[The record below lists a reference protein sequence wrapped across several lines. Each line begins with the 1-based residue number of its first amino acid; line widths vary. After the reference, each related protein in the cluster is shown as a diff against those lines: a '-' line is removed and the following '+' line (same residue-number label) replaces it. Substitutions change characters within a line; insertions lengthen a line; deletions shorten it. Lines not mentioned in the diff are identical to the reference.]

1 MMAAL
6 EWGPEDRP
14 IDLVFSHANGFNART
29 YQQLLGP
36 LANAYRVLA
45 LDARGHGSTIMPTE
59 TEGRRDWCDLR
70 DDLIAVLGALDGPPA
85 VLAGHSLGATVSLM
99 TAAQAPGRVAG
110 LVLFEPVVLPPGVD
124 GVPEGSPLYMITQA
138 RRSTFASRDQ
148 ALAAY
153 TGKGAFRSWPA
164 AMLADYVSAAF
175 LDTPEGDVRL
185 ACSPQ
190 WELSNYRSQ
199 AHDVRRDLHRS
210 QCTVEVLKGETHSTC
225 GLTQAEADRLAPGR
239 TRVKTIAGATHFL
252 PMERLDL
259 AREALCA
266 AMEAVR

>member
-1 MMAAL
+1 MAGL
-6 EWGPEDRP
+6 EWGPQDRP
-14 IDLVFSHANGFNART
+14 VDLVFSHANGFNART

-36 LANAYRVLA
+36 LAQAHRVLA
-45 LDARGHGSTIMPTE
+45 LDARGHGATAMPTE
-59 TEGRRDWCDLR
+59 VEGRRDWCDLR
-70 DDLIAVLGALDGPPA
+70 DDLMAVLGLLDGPPA

-99 TAAQAPGRVAG
+99 TAAQAPDRVAG
-110 LVLFEPVVLPPGVD
+110 LVLFEPVILPPGVD

-164 AMLADYVSAAF
+164 AMLADYVSTAF

-199 AHDVRRDLHRS
+199 AHDVRGDLRRS
-210 QCTVEVLKGETHSTC
+210 QCRVEILKAETGSTC
-225 GLTQAEADRLAPGR
+225 GLAQAEAGQLAPDR
-239 TRVKTIAGATHFL
+239 ARVQTIAGTTHFL
-252 PMERLDL
+252 PMERLDM
-259 AREALCA
+259 ARDALIA
-266 AMEAVR
+266 ALDVR